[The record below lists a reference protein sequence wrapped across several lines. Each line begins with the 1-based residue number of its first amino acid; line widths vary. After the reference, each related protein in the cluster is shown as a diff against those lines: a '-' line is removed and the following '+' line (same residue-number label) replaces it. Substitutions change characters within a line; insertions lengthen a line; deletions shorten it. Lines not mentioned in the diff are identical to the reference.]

1 MTVKVSKF
9 VINSNGNDIID
20 ITEKVKSAVKKNNV
34 QNALINVH
42 SPFSSASVVVM
53 EYTPELTVD
62 FSYFTEK
69 LIRNESAPY
78 IKTAFIGNSATIP
91 FVSGEFELDR
101 FQRILLL
108 DFDDKKRAR
117 SVIIQIIY

>member
-53 EYTPELTVD
+53 EYTPELTAD
-62 FSYFTEK
+62 FH
-69 LIRNESAPY
+69 
-78 IKTAFIGNSATIP
+78 
-91 FVSGEFELDR
+91 
-101 FQRILLL
+101 ILR
-108 DFDDKKRAR
+108 K
-117 SVIIQIIY
+117 S